1 MDDAMEAIDRL
12 RAEHLARLERKFSEH
27 DCWLIA
33 QNTDDSLPLY
43 VIVKHAKIRKGKF
56 DGNSSGS
63 QLVYYDILSAKT
75 CRMPAGDYPR
85 TVVQPL
91 IELKSNGDIMRATY
105 LIAAHKCLSDTLTL
119 SSRKIAEA
127 EDVEW
132 AREEFAHYA
141 EAMGLK

>member
-1 MDDAMEAIDRL
+1 
-12 RAEHLARLERKFSEH
+12 
-27 DCWLIA
+27 
-33 QNTDDSLPLY
+33 
-43 VIVKHAKIRKGKF
+43 
-56 DGNSSGS
+56 
-63 QLVYYDILSAKT
+63 
-75 CRMPAGDYPR
+75 MPAGDYPR

>member
-1 MDDAMEAIDRL
+1 MDDVMNAVDRL
-12 RAEHLARLERKFSEH
+12 RAEHMAKLARKFSDH

-33 QNTDDSLPLY
+33 QNVNDSLPLY
-43 VIVKHAKIRKGKF
+43 VIVKHAKIRKG
-56 DGNSSGS
+56 
-63 QLVYYDILSAKT
+63 QLVYYDILSDKT

-91 IELKSNGDIMRATY
+91 VELRSNGDIVRATY
-105 LIAAHKCLSDTLTL
+105 LIAAHKLLSDTLTL

-127 EDVEW
+127 DDVEW

>member
-1 MDDAMEAIDRL
+1 MNDVMNAIDRL
-12 RAEHLARLERKFSEH
+12 GAEHLAKIAQKFSEC

-33 QNTDDSLPLY
+33 QNVDESLPIY
-43 VIVKHAKIRKGKF
+43 VIVKHAKIR
-56 DGNSSGS
+56 DGE
-63 QLVYYDILSAKT
+63 LIYYDILSNKT
-75 CRMPAGDYPR
+75 CRMPAPNYPR
-85 TVVQPL
+85 TVVQPMV
-91 IELKSNGDIMRATY
+91 ELKGNGDIMRATY